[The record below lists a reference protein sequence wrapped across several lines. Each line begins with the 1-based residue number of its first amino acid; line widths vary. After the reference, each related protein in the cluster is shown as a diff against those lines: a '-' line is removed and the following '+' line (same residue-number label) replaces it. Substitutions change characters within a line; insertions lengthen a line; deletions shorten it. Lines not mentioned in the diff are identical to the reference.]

1 MKDFLLK
8 NKKIILIAAAVAVVL
23 IAGIVIACV
32 AGGNQPGSTEPT
44 GEVTNADYSILVQN
58 GAGEPVANVKVFVYT
73 DAEKKEMIWAA
84 VTDATGKITFNAPT
98 SDRYVTVLEN
108 VPASYGCEDI
118 YALKEKETIIVLKD
132 LLLNETDMKIS
143 FELGDSMMDFSVLDC
158 DGVEHQLSA
167 LLQEKKAVV
176 LNFWY
181 LNCTPC
187 KMEFPYLQEA
197 YGIFSNDIAV
207 LAMNPIDGDDASVSQ
222 FRTENGLTF
231 PMAKVDEKWT
241 NVQWAGISAISYPT
255 TIVIDREGKISMIH
269 QGMVTETQT
278 FLNMFGYYTAEDYTS
293 KVVNNVEELPVYEIK
308 NSAENPLEISGVT
321 SFNITVKPGEKMYV
335 NVYNVADM
343 LMSIESSNV
352 YVEYNGQTYNSENGS
367 LSLMVDSPNPFT
379 PVALAIGNNGSEAET
394 FTATFTYPEGSMGN
408 PYELSMGQ
416 FIAQLPAGHDTG
428 MYYTFTAIQPG
439 KLSIKLISA
448 TKGVEYDVAVT
459 NKTTMA
465 IKTLGE
471 DAVDGVITVDVSTGD
486 VIEVSVGT
494 FMDSQGQF
502 PAADI
507 KLEAAFDNG
516 GLAAPMD
523 YTVTVKNETGAGVK
537 GVSVSFVGDG
547 INQTVVTDNNG
558 VAKVSLPAGSYTCNV
573 AVPTGYKT
581 SKTSYDLTETVNKV
595 TVTMESTGGSST
607 GTTNPTDPS
616 DPSDPTTPTTPV
628 VQPEPDPKIPGETKE
643 FPLELTPPIDG
654 SDPIFEVTVRAGWVC
669 YLEFPGRLSG
679 NYLEIVSEN
688 AQVKW
693 KGKTYKPSNGKITI
707 MLNSEGTFT
716 PISVQ
721 LTNKGDEA
729 ETFTIRLI
737 APAGS
742 MGAPYILSLGEF
754 TAKVPAGSD
763 QGIYYEYTATATG
776 TLTVDCLSSTNGVSY
791 KYFLQNLTQ
800 ATATQP
806 EIEVEAGTEG
816 AVTLSIQVKKGDK
829 IRFSIGTMPE
839 SGDNYPAGE
848 FEMKASFEKS

>member
-255 TIVIDREGKISMIH
+255 TIVIDREGKISMVH

-293 KVVNNVEELPVYEIK
+293 KVVNNVEELPVHEIK
-308 NSAENPLEISGVT
+308 NSAENPLEIGGVT

-471 DAVDGVITVDVSTGD
+471 DAVDGVITLDVNTGD
-486 VIEVSVGT
+486 VIEISVGT
-494 FMDSQGQF
+494 FMDIQGQF

-523 YTVTVKNETGAGVK
+523 YTVTVKNEIGAGVK
-537 GVSVSFVGDG
+537 GVSVSFVGEDV
-547 INQTVVTDNNG
+547 NQTVVTDNNG
-558 VAKVSLPAGSYTCNV
+558 VAKISLPAGSYTCNV

-607 GTTNPTDPS
+607 GTTNPS
-616 DPSDPTTPTTPV
+616 DPSDSTTPTTPV
-628 VQPEPDPKIPGETKE
+628 VQPEPNPEIEGETKDNPIV
-643 FPLELTPPIDG
+643 FAPLTDG
-654 SDPIFEVTVRAGWVC
+654 TLSFEVTVRAGWTG
-669 YLEFPGRLSG
+669 YLQFYKVSG
-679 NYLEIVSEN
+679 MYMEIASGN
-688 AQVKW
+688 AQVKLN
-693 KGKTYKPSNGKITI
+693 GKTYKPSKGKITI
-707 MLNSEGTFT
+707 MMQSDSPNV
-716 PISVQ
+716 PINVQ
-721 LTNKGDEA
+721 LKNTGSGA
-729 ETFTIRLI
+729 ETFTVRFYS
-737 APAGS
+737 PAGS
-742 MGAPYILSLGEF
+742 MMAPYVLEIGDF
-754 TAKVPAGSD
+754 TAKVPAGSG

>member
-1 MKDFLLK
+1 MKDFFLK

-23 IAGIVIACV
+23 IAGIIIACV
-32 AGGNQPGSTEPT
+32 AGGNHPDSTEPT
-44 GEVTNADYSILVQN
+44 GEVSNADFSILVQN
-58 GAGEPVANVKVFVYT
+58 GAGEPIENIKVFVYT

-84 VTDATGKITFNAPT
+84 VTDATGKITFNAPV
-98 SDRYVTVLEN
+98 SDQYVAVIEN
-108 VPASYGCEDI
+108 VPASYGCEDL

-132 LLLNETDMKIS
+132 LLLNETDMKVS

-197 YGIFSNDIAV
+197 YGMFSNDIAV

-231 PMAKVDEKWT
+231 PMAKVDGKWT

-321 SFNITVKPGEKMYV
+321 SFNVTVKPGEKMYV

-343 LMSIESSNV
+343 LMEIASSNV
-352 YVEYNGQTYNSENGS
+352 YVEYNGQTYNSENGT

-379 PVALAIGNNGSEAET
+379 PVSLAIGNNGTEAET

-416 FIAQLPAGHDTG
+416 FTAQLPAGHDTG

-459 NKTTMA
+459 NKTTMTS
-465 IKTLGE
+465 KTLGE
-471 DAVDGVITVDVSTGD
+471 DAVDGVITLDVNTGD

-516 GLAAPMD
+516 GLSAPID

-547 INQTVVTDNNG
+547 VNQTVVTDNNG

-581 SKTSYDLTETVNKV
+581 SKTTFDLTETVNKV
-595 TVTMESTGGSST
+595 TVAMESTGGSST

-628 VQPEPDPKIPGETKE
+628 VQPEPDPEVEGETKDNPII
-643 FPLELTPPIDG
+643 FAPLADG
-654 SDPIFEVTVRAGWVC
+654 TLSFEATVRAGWTG
-669 YLEFPGRLSG
+669 YLQFYKVSG
-679 NYLEIVSEN
+679 MYMEIVSEN
-688 AQVKW
+688 AQVKLN
-693 KGKTYKPSNGKITI
+693 GKTYKPSNGKITI
-707 MLNSEGTFT
+707 MMKSDSPNI
-716 PISVQ
+716 PINVQ
-721 LTNKGDEA
+721 LKNTGSSA
-729 ETFTIRLI
+729 ETFTVRFYS
-737 APAGS
+737 PAGS
-742 MGAPYILSLGEF
+742 LMAPYVFELGEF
-754 TAKVPAGSD
+754 TAKVPSGSE

-776 TLTVDCLSSTNGVSY
+776 TLTVDCLSATDGVSY

-800 ATATQP
+800 ATATQQ
-806 EIEVEAGTEG
+806 EIEVEAGNEG
-816 AVTLSIQVKKGDK
+816 TVTLSIQVKKGDK

-848 FEMKASFEKS
+848 FKMKASFK